1 MAVRTRAMASV
12 ECLFAI
18 TTIIVLSCCSCD
30 NNAFFVEANSSGFI
44 SGKFSSA
51 ITSTPSP
58 SIAFLVPRGG
68 DVSNNYDSEYDFDS
82 DEEEEEEEIVPVKTK
97 LSSSTLKASSK
108 AKNRK
113 VQTSKK
119 IVNESLSKK
128 KKTASTAVKKA
139 SWKKSLYIPYILR
152 AMFNPFIVVAMT
164 KGYFASLF
172 NIDYLDFLEKVGFPS
187 ISNSLF

>member
-1 MAVRTRAMASV
+1 MMVVRTRAIASI

-18 TTIIVLSCCSCD
+18 TTIIVLSCFSCD
-30 NNAFFVEANSSGFI
+30 NNAFFVQANSSGFI
-44 SGKFSSA
+44 SGKFSTA

-68 DVSNNYDSEYDFDS
+68 DVTDDYDSEYDFDS
-82 DEEEEEEEIVPVKTK
+82 DDEEEEEEEEIVPVKTK

-113 VQTSKK
+113 VKTSKK

-128 KKTASTAVKKA
+128 KTASTAVKKA
-139 SWKKSLYIPYILR
+139 SRKKLLYIPYILR
-152 AMFNPFIVVAMT
+152 AVLNPFTVLAMT

-172 NIDYLDFLEKVGFPS
+172 NIDYLQQVGFH
-187 ISNSLF
+187 LF